1 MRRVWIAFF
10 LVIGA
15 YSWFVPEG
23 SKSGVDVQVKFA
35 PPQNETAIVASKPD
49 PTPANAQSGNDASK
63 FVRASPPQQNEMA
76 LFVRGKRVAF
86 RKEPDK
92 QSPIIDRL
100 NSGDA
105 VILIEREPEWSK
117 VIELLTR
124 REGWIANHLLAD
136 KKPVS
141 VEQHTTPKLPDKPK
155 AMPTEPVLSD
165 AVIIQK
171 IIMASIARYRG
182 SCPCPFN
189 VDRGGRSC
197 GRRSAYSKPG
207 GAAPICYEQ
216 DVSNEMIEQMRARLN

>member
-1 MRRVWIAFF
+1 MRRVWIALF
-10 LVIGA
+10 LSIGA
-15 YSWFVPEG
+15 YSWFVSG
-23 SKSGVDVQVKFA
+23 SRESGVDAQIEFA
-35 PPQNETAIVASKPD
+35 PPQNETAYVASKPD
-49 PTPANAQSGNDASK
+49 PVPANAQPDNDASK
-63 FVRASPPQQNEMA
+63 FVRASPPQQNQME

-86 RKEPDK
+86 RKNPDK

-100 NSGDA
+100 NSGDP

-117 VIELLTR
+117 VIEPLTR
-124 REGWIANHLLAD
+124 RVGWIANHLLAD

-141 VEQHTTPKLPDKPK
+141 LKQDATPKVPEKPK
-155 AMPTEPVLSD
+155 ALPTQPVLSD
-165 AVIIQK
+165 AAIIQK
-171 IIMASIARYRG
+171 IITASISRYRG

-216 DVSNEMIEQMRARLN
+216 DVSIEMIEQMRAQLN